1 MSDAP
6 NRRPRPGFPPGVAEK
21 LAAIGARFDPQVL
34 ADTQALYAP
43 LVRAQ
48 ASGGVTV
55 TADIAYGSDARQK
68 LDLYRPEGSRRPVL
82 VYIPGGG
89 YVGGDKNA
97 DGVFY
102 RNLGVYFARH
112 GFLTV
117 IANYR
122 LAPAHPWPAGP
133 QDVAGAIAWARKE
146 AENHGGD
153 ASRVFLFGQS
163 AGSTHAASYLFD
175 TRFHPASGVGVTAG
189 ILMSGVYRIVGPTL
203 APNQAAYFG
212 TDAGQ
217 WEDRS
222 PITHAGKSRVPLFLS
237 VAEYDP
243 AFLAAPS
250 FELARAVT
258 LRDGK
263 APRLAWMA
271 GHNHVSTVQSL
282 GSSQDDV
289 GAALRGFLA
298 EF

>member
-1 MSDAP
+1 MNDAQIH
-6 NRRPRPGFPPGVAEK
+6 RPRPGFPPGVAEK
-21 LAAIGARFDPQVL
+21 LSAIGAKFDPQVL
-34 ADTQALYAP
+34 EDTRALYAP
-43 LVRAQ
+43 LVRSQ
-48 ASGGVTV
+48 ATSGVAV
-55 TADIAYGSDARQK
+55 TADIAYGGDARQK

-112 GFLTV
+112 GYLTA

-122 LAPAHPWPAGP
+122 LAPAHPWPSGAE
-133 QDVAGAIAWARKE
+133 DVARAIAWARRE
-146 AENHGGD
+146 AEAHGGD
-153 ASRVFLFGQS
+153 ASRLFLFGQS
-163 AGSTHAASYLFD
+163 AGATHAASYLFD
-175 TRFHPASGVGVTAG
+175 TRFHPADGAGVSAA
-189 ILMSGVYRIVGPTL
+189 ILMSGVYRILGPTL

-212 TDAGQ
+212 ADAK
-217 WEDRS
+217 EYEARS
-222 PITHAGKSRVPLFLS
+222 PITHVGKSRVPLFLS

-243 AFLAAPS
+243 ASLAAPT
-250 FELARAVT
+250 FDLARAVT

-289 GAALRGFLA
+289 GTALRGFLA

>member
-1 MSDAP
+1 
-6 NRRPRPGFPPGVAEK
+6 
-21 LAAIGARFDPQVL
+21 
-34 ADTQALYAP
+34 

-55 TADIAYGSDARQK
+55 TADIAYGGDARQK

-133 QDVAGAIAWARKE
+133 QDVASAIGWARKE

-153 ASRVFLFGQS
+153 ANRLFLFGQS

-175 TRFHPASGVGVTAG
+175 DSFHPSTGAGVTACV
-189 ILMSGVYRIVGPTL
+189 LMSGVYRILGPTL

-212 TDAGQ
+212 TDASQ
-217 WEDRS
+217 WENRS

-243 AFLAAPS
+243 AFLSAPS
-250 FELARAVT
+250 FDLARVVT

-289 GAALRGFLA
+289 GAAIRGFLA